1 MAAATSASS
10 RPARSVA
17 SRTADGTLVILGAES
32 GPVDLGK
39 MLIAAGWAEN
49 APFAITW
56 NGTTTDQHTVVGT
69 LGTIGADL
77 KAAGVSLLTAHGPAV
92 AVVGE
97 GVAAQPALSWF
108 ETKPLF
114 GWRVLVPRTK
124 EQADEVCSLLRAR
137 GAVPEQVPTIAVEPP
152 RTPQQM
158 ERAVK
163 GLVTGRYQW
172 IGFTSVN
179 AVRAIREKFEEY
191 GLDARAFAGVKVAAV
206 GEQTARALREFGIM
220 PDLVPE
226 GEQSAEGLADAW
238 PAYDDILDP
247 INRVLLPRADIATEG
262 LLSRLTELGWEA
274 EDVTAYRTVRAAP
287 PPAPIR
293 EAIKGGGFDAVL
305 FTSSSTVRN
314 LIGIAG
320 KPHAVTVIAVIGPQT
335 AKTAAEF
342 GLRVDVV
349 AEKPSVDGAG
359 RGARGARC
367 EPAGRG
373 HRGRRAGAQAER
385 APPRSTP
392 PDQVEPLLAARS
404 EMTPGFPVTR
414 ARRLR
419 RSAPLRRLV
428 AQVAVRPSSLVLP
441 LFVKEGIGEPRP
453 VLSMPGVVQ
462 HTRESLRKAA
472 VEAVAAGVGGL
483 ILFGIPAAKDGRG
496 SSADDPD
503 GIVQHALRDLAAEV
517 GHDTVLMADLC
528 LDEYTDHGHC
538 GLLTQAGE
546 VDNDATLARYA
557 SIAVAQA
564 AAGVHVVAPSGM
576 MDGQV
581 GAIRAALD
589 SAGRADV
596 AICAYSAKY
605 ASAFYGPFRDA
616 AECAP
621 QFGDRAAYQQ
631 DPAAAKDGLREA
643 LLDVAE
649 GADIMMVKPAL
660 AYLDVISQLA
670 ASVQLPVAAYQV
682 SGEYAMVEAAAA
694 NGWLD
699 RDRTIMETLTAISR
713 AGADI
718 ILTYWAA
725 EVARWLS

>member
-1 MAAATSASS
+1 VNPTPTTGKAAKPVRAGADKPSTDRHGPDRHGTDKTRADRHSTGGERHAAERHSGERHS
-10 RPARSVA
+10 RAA
-17 SRTADGTLVILGAES
+17 SRTADAHVAGWVAFVGAGPGDENLLTVRAAALIGRADLVVAAQWVGDRLGHLLKPGATLVDSDAQLQDPKMLIKAAKAGQLAVRLFAGDPFVFASAAADAAACAKARVPFEVVPGVSPATAVPEYAGIPLTTDATGDVRIIHAAEVSRVSATDGTLVILGAET

-39 MLIAAGWAEN
+39 MLIAAGWPET
-49 APFAITW
+49 APLAITW
-56 NGTTTDQHTVVGT
+56 NGTTTDQHTVVGS
-69 LGTIGADL
+69 LGTIAADL

-124 EQADEVCSLLRAR
+124 EQADEVCTLLRAR

-206 GEQTARALREFGIM
+206 GEQTAKALREFGIM

-262 LLSRLTELGWEA
+262 LLGRLTDLGWEA

-349 AEKPSVDGAG
+349 AETPSVAALVDALAAHGAGLRGAAIEAGEPVRKPSERR
-359 RGARGARC
+359 RGAR
-367 EPAGRG
+367 
-373 HRGRRAGAQAER
+373 RR
-385 APPRSTP
+385 
-392 PDQVEPLLAARS
+392 
-404 EMTPGFPVTR
+404 
-414 ARRLR
+414 
-419 RSAPLRRLV
+419 
-428 AQVAVRPSSLVLP
+428 
-441 LFVKEGIGEPRP
+441 
-453 VLSMPGVVQ
+453 
-462 HTRESLRKAA
+462 
-472 VEAVAAGVGGL
+472 
-483 ILFGIPAAKDGRG
+483 
-496 SSADDPD
+496 
-503 GIVQHALRDLAAEV
+503 
-517 GHDTVLMADLC
+517 
-528 LDEYTDHGHC
+528 
-538 GLLTQAGE
+538 
-546 VDNDATLARYA
+546 
-557 SIAVAQA
+557 
-564 AAGVHVVAPSGM
+564 
-576 MDGQV
+576 
-581 GAIRAALD
+581 IR
-589 SAGRADV
+589 
-596 AICAYSAKY
+596 
-605 ASAFYGPFRDA
+605 
-616 AECAP
+616 
-621 QFGDRAAYQQ
+621 
-631 DPAAAKDGLREA
+631 
-643 LLDVAE
+643 
-649 GADIMMVKPAL
+649 
-660 AYLDVISQLA
+660 
-670 ASVQLPVAAYQV
+670 
-682 SGEYAMVEAAAA
+682 
-694 NGWLD
+694 
-699 RDRTIMETLTAISR
+699 
-713 AGADI
+713 
-718 ILTYWAA
+718 
-725 EVARWLS
+725 